1 MDFRILGPLQVVVDI
16 DPVDLGSPKQR
27 ALLAVLVLHPNE
39 IVPTDQIIEWLWAG
53 SPPRTAQHSV
63 QIYVSELRKALASG
77 NGSVIETR
85 PPGYLLNVSTEAI
98 DALRFEAMV
107 DRSRALIHSGDPVAM
122 AAKLREALDLWH
134 GRPLSDFGYE
144 EFAQSHI
151 RRLESMWMNAS
162 EELAAVELELG
173 NVNAA
178 IPVLDDLIERA
189 PLAEGPRRLHMLA
202 LYRAGRQVDALRTYR
217 QFRSLLVDDL
227 GIEASAGL
235 QALEEQILLQDPA
248 LDPPVPRP
256 ATAARSG
263 RSSNPYKGLRAFE
276 ETDADKFFGRE
287 AMTAELVD
295 RVRHGQRLVAVV
307 GPSGSGKSS
316 VVRAGLLPRLR
327 QGAVDGSGAWLFT
340 TILPGRHPF
349 EELEAA
355 LHRVAR
361 TRGIDLGTT
370 QASFVRTALRLLPD
384 DRSEI
389 VLVIDQFEELFALV
403 DEQVRRRFLGA
414 LVNAVDGPHSRVR
427 VVVTLRAD
435 FYDRPLV
442 YPAFAPLFVAG
453 AVTVTPLEAA
463 ELEAAVRE
471 PAAGA
476 GVEVE
481 SRLITQIVGDMVEQ
495 PGALPLLQYTLTEL
509 FGSRTGAVLTLEE
522 YQRIGGLKGTLTR
535 RAEEILAA
543 MTEGERELA
552 RQLFLRLVRVDK
564 GGQSTRRRV
573 LLAEVRSL
581 GPDDGSVDEVIARL
595 GNERLVVFDRDLLS
609 GDATVEVTHEALLT
623 GWTRMRD
630 WTEQHRIDLQRR
642 EALGNAAADWE
653 VAGRDPDYL
662 LSGSR
667 LESFE
672 VWQQETSLRLA
683 GHEAAFVAASAQHRD
698 ALESENRRLR
708 RRERR
713 LRVGRYTLVGA
724 LAAAL
729 AFFGP
734 SALGS
739 FLNPPP
745 EVVLLIDESAASD
758 FGVGQLGVR
767 GWHRAMADL
776 ETDGQLRIWGFDEDG
791 IELAASFARRG
802 VELVIYYL
810 GGAFG
815 PDVAAE
821 NPDTRFAVTHE
832 AFDLPNVTSIIFAE
846 HEGSFLVGAAAALT
860 SETGV
865 VGFIGGVDIPVIW
878 RFETGFEAGARFVR
892 PDIEV
897 EVEYLGQYFEQAGFG
912 SPTSAHRVAET
923 MYRDGADVIFTAAG
937 ASGHGTFEAAE
948 QLSEELGRHLW
959 AIGVDTD
966 QYHSTRQLLDVEWPA
981 GETPWTV
988 EAWPDHILT
997 SMVKRTDNAIYQL
1010 VEDFTFGRLE
1020 AGVRELGLAEE
1031 GVGYSTSGGHIDD
1044 IVPVLED
1051 LERRI
1056 ISGEIVVPSCPED
1069 REDYCAAVFLG

>member
-16 DPVDLGSPKQR
+16 DPVDLGPPKQR
-27 ALLAVLVLHPNE
+27 ALLAALVLHPNE

-53 SPPRTAQHSV
+53 EPPRTAQHSV
-63 QIYVSELRKALASG
+63 QIYVSELRKLLA
-77 NGSVIETR
+77 NGDVSMIETR
-85 PPGYLLNVSTEAI
+85 PPGYLLNVGPEAI
-98 DALRFEAMV
+98 DAARFEAMV
-107 DRSRALIHSGDPVAM
+107 DRSRALLHSGDPAAM
-122 AAKLREALDLWH
+122 AEMLRDALDLWH

-151 RRLESMWMNAS
+151 RRLESMWLGAA
-162 EELAAVELELG
+162 EDLAAVELELG
-173 NVNAA
+173 HVNAA
-178 IPVLDDLIERA
+178 ILVLDDLVERA
-189 PLAEGPRRLHMLA
+189 PLAEGPRRLQMLA

-217 QFRSLLVDDL
+217 RFRSLLGDEL
-227 GIEASAGL
+227 GIEPSAGL

-248 LDPPVPRP
+248 LDPPAPGPVSV
-256 ATAARSG
+256 ARGG

-276 ETDADKFFGRE
+276 EADADNFFGRE

-295 RVRHGQRLVAVV
+295 RVRRGQRLVAVV

-327 QGAVDGSGAWLFT
+327 HGAVDGSGDWLFA
-340 TILPGRHPF
+340 TIMPGRHPF

-361 TRGIDLGTT
+361 TRGIDLGTS
-370 QASFVRTALRLLPD
+370 QAGLVRTALRLLPD
-384 DRSEI
+384 DGSEF
-389 VLVIDQFEELFALV
+389 VLVIDQFEELFTLV
-403 DEQVRRRFLGA
+403 DQQVRRSFLGA

-442 YPAFAPLFVAG
+442 YPAFAPMFVDG

-481 SRLITQIVGDMVEQ
+481 PRLITQVVSDMVDQ

-509 FGSRTGAVLTLEE
+509 FGSRTGPVMTLDE
-522 YQRIGGLKGTLTR
+522 YLRIGGLKGTLTT
-535 RAEEILAA
+535 RAEEIFAA

-573 LLAEVRSL
+573 PLAEVRSL

-630 WTEQHRIDLQRR
+630 WIEQHRVDLQRR
-642 EALGNAAADWE
+642 EALGSAAADWE

-667 LESFE
+667 LATFE
-672 VWQQETSLRLA
+672 IWQEETSLRLA
-683 GHEAAFVAASAQHRD
+683 GHESNFVAASAQRRD
-698 ALESENRRLR
+698 ALEAEER
-708 RRERR
+708 RRRRRGRR
-713 LRVGRYTLVGA
+713 LRVGQYTLVGA
-724 LAAAL
+724 LAAVL

-734 SALGS
+734 PALEP
-739 FLNPPP
+739 FFNPPP
-745 EVVLLIDESAASD
+745 EVVLVIDEIGIND
-758 FGVGQLGVR
+758 VGIGQLGVQ

-776 ETDGQLRIWGFDEDG
+776 DTDGQLRIRGVDEDG
-791 IELAASFARRG
+791 SALAASFARRG
-802 VELVIYYL
+802 VGLLIYYF
-810 GGAFG
+810 GNDFG
-815 PDVAAE
+815 PTVAVE
-821 NPDTRFAVTHE
+821 HPETRFVVMQE
-832 AFDLPNVTSIIFAE
+832 VVDLPNVTSIIFAE

-865 VGFIGGVDIPVIW
+865 VGFIGGVDIPIIW
-878 RFETGFEAGARFVR
+878 RFQIGFEAGARFVR

-897 EVEYLGQYFEQAGFG
+897 EVEYLGHYFERAGFATP
-912 SPTSAHRVAET
+912 SSARRVAET
-923 MYRDGADVIFTAAG
+923 MYRGGADVIFSAAG
-937 ASGHGTFEAAE
+937 VSGQGTFDAAE
-948 QLSEELGRHLW
+948 RLSGELGRHLW
-959 AIGVDTD
+959 AIGVDAD
-966 QYHSTRQLLDVEWPA
+966 EYHSTRQLLDVEWPFW
-981 GETPWTV
+981 GTPWNV
-988 EAWPDHILT
+988 EAWPGHILT

-1010 VEDFTFGRLE
+1010 VEEFTLGRLE
-1020 AGVRELGLAEE
+1020 SGVRELGLAEE
-1031 GVGYSTSGGHIDD
+1031 GVGYTTSGGHVDD

-1051 LERRI
+1051 LKRRI
-1056 ISGEIVVPSCPED
+1056 ISGEIVVPWCPEG
-1069 REDYCAAVFLG
+1069 RAEICAAVFGG